1 MKKKAKLKRLLAGTM
16 SAVMTISA
24 IPIVSVNAEENTE
37 QYPYTMFAASS
48 AEGAI
53 KINANNFGIN
63 GNVST
68 NGTIESEGNVN
79 INGVRTENADEDM
92 IYIFDKID
100 AEYFS
105 GSNIEAYTEDY
116 ALEAMNINIDNPLE
130 VAGETVLTG
139 NININTAVKAFENV
153 TLNGEVKNTNNSVIF
168 SKYGDIIIDSS
179 NVNLN
184 GLVYAPFGKVEITA
198 QNLNLNNVVIIAD
211 SIIFNCPSVNA
222 NYSNSAAEFAGC
234 VSEPLNIPYE
244 EWQYMKDENENN
256 FPDFFEDFDNWSKL
270 RDIDGDGLPDCVEQY
285 LGSSS
290 EMKDTDSDGLDDYY
304 EVFVT
309 YTDSVKPDSDDNG
322 VNDGDEDFD
331 EDGLTN
337 LEEYTVS
344 TNPWNDDSDGD
355 ELKDGE
361 EINTYGTD
369 PLKKDTDDDGLEDN
383 DEISFGTDPTNPDT
397 DGNGILDG
405 DEKYSQTFTHIV
417 KNEDCAVE
425 EVIVSMEGTGNI
437 QKNTSVESVMD
448 EDAICSDVVGLIGEP
463 FEIESESQFDKATI
477 TFKINQSKL
486 GDTELDNLL
495 FLWYDEENY
504 KFVELETSYDYNNST
519 VSIETSHFSRYMV
532 VDKNKWFEAWAVELN
547 YNPNNKDSHAPT
559 CRYNTVLA
567 IDCSGSMDMSDPI
580 STVSGIDSPYEA
592 AFSKTCQRIKA
603 AENFVNNMNNVDKA
617 AVVLFAGGAGIVAD
631 MTDDSQT
638 LKLALQKIMNG
649 GDTDFDAAISASI
662 SAFDSSEFHGTGV
675 TNRIILLSDGVSSV
689 SERTLDNARNAGI
702 KIYTIGLGA
711 GSYDLLLKRIS
722 DYTGGEFFKAYTSG
736 DLVDIYSKVGFSDF
750 DITDTDGDK
759 LYDAVESA
767 GIRIQNG
774 QIITG
779 CDPTKKD
786 TDNDGLEDG
795 QEIDPTP
802 LKSDKTIYN
811 DDGTVETVKGYY
823 FKMKSNPEKTD
834 TDNDG
839 YSDIEDPD
847 SLNTPDILNGQYD
860 FLDGEIDYLLAIN
873 TFEPENI
880 IRVQDSYTNSGS
892 PVILSSSNAND
903 NHKFK
908 FEWCGN
914 GYKIHPLINED
925 LVLTLTLGDNGIGHI
940 SIENDTDSLE
950 QIWEVLPYDNKD
962 KGIKGEKG
970 IVLRSKVL
978 YYETEVGKPLYLNY
992 KNGELSVSTERND
1005 YTNLLPMYIADWS
1018 RFGNLYMAYNE
1029 WTHGKNNDVER
1040 AMKNY
1045 KRNSKIGISSDN
1057 QLVRSDGIT
1066 TLINQNNGNF
1076 PLLKYADAN
1085 MDEVICEVMATYNA
1099 LCISNGNND
1108 IDFFKL
1114 ASEFEINA
1122 INYQIFKLGKYNIY
1136 NLFMDFNSI
1145 EFLYYL
1151 GSKGDVLTP
1160 SNKKDGG
1167 LGSNPRKIKSCLD
1180 AYNMNYATIDTGRLL
1195 LNITNSAKEEHIPQ
1209 CRKME
1214 DELKKQNAKSAILS
1228 YTFDLFNIHT
1238 FALIYDFSKQN
1249 PFINYNY
1256 HCSWDTIEEKNS
1268 IKDIFEQ
1275 DEHYYVGYVIY

>member
-1 MKKKAKLKRLLAGTM
+1 
-16 SAVMTISA
+16 
-24 IPIVSVNAEENTE
+24 
-37 QYPYTMFAASS
+37 
-48 AEGAI
+48 
-53 KINANNFGIN
+53 
-63 GNVST
+63 
-68 NGTIESEGNVN
+68 
-79 INGVRTENADEDM
+79 
-92 IYIFDKID
+92 
-100 AEYFS
+100 
-105 GSNIEAYTEDY
+105 
-116 ALEAMNINIDNPLE
+116 
-130 VAGETVLTG
+130 
-139 NININTAVKAFENV
+139 
-153 TLNGEVKNTNNSVIF
+153 
-168 SKYGDIIIDSS
+168 
-179 NVNLN
+179 
-184 GLVYAPFGKVEITA
+184 
-198 QNLNLNNVVIIAD
+198 
-211 SIIFNCPSVNA
+211 
-222 NYSNSAAEFAGC
+222 
-234 VSEPLNIPYE
+234 
-244 EWQYMKDENENN
+244 
-256 FPDFFEDFDNWSKL
+256 
-270 RDIDGDGLPDCVEQY
+270 
-285 LGSSS
+285 
-290 EMKDTDSDGLDDYY
+290 
-304 EVFVT
+304 
-309 YTDSVKPDSDDNG
+309 
-322 VNDGDEDFD
+322 
-331 EDGLTN
+331 
-337 LEEYTVS
+337 
-344 TNPWNDDSDGD
+344 
-355 ELKDGE
+355 
-361 EINTYGTD
+361 
-369 PLKKDTDDDGLEDN
+369 
-383 DEISFGTDPTNPDT
+383 
-397 DGNGILDG
+397 
-405 DEKYSQTFTHIV
+405 
-417 KNEDCAVE
+417 
-425 EVIVSMEGTGNI
+425 
-437 QKNTSVESVMD
+437 MD

-504 KFVELETSYDYNNST
+504 KFVELETYYDYDNST

-567 IDCSGSMDMSDPI
+567 IDCSGSMNMSDPI

-617 AVVLFAGGAGIVAD
+617 AVVLFAGGAGIAAG

-662 SAFDSSEFHGTGV
+662 SAFDSNEFHGTGV

-736 DLVDIYSKVGFSDF
+736 DLVDIYSEVGFSDF
-750 DITDTDGDK
+750 DTTDTDGDK
-759 LYDAVESA
+759 LYDAVETA

-823 FKMKSNPEKTD
+823 FTMKSNPEKTD

-847 SLNTPDILNGQYD
+847 SLNAPDILDGQYD

-925 LVLTLTLGDNGIGHI
+925 LILTLTLGDNGIGHV
-940 SIENDTDSLE
+940 SVENDTDSPE

-992 KNGELSVSTERND
+992 KDGELSVSTERND
-1005 YTNLLPMYIADWS
+1005 YTNLLPMCITDWT
-1018 RFGNLYMAYNE
+1018 RFGNAYMAYNE
-1029 WTHGKNNDVER
+1029 WTHGKNNDVDR

-1045 KRNSKIGISSDN
+1045 KNNKSIGIKTEDDDDADMSLIKVEKEELEEAVKHSNIISKDN
-1057 QLVRSDGIT
+1057 YNLLRAQYG
-1066 TLINQNNGNF
+1066 GNF
-1076 PLLKYADAN
+1076 PKMKFASSK
-1085 MDEVICEVMATYNA
+1085 MHKVCCEVMATYNA
-1099 LCISNGNND
+1099 LASVGEFDINYNGTITND
-1108 IDFFKL
+1108 LNEYFKL
-1114 ASEFEINA
+1114 AVEFEIN
-1122 INYQIFKLGKYNIY
+1122 
-1136 NLFMDFNSI
+1136 D
-1145 EFLYYL
+1145 LYYNP
-1151 GSKGDVLTP
+1151 T
-1160 SNKKDGG
+1160 GG
-1167 LGSNPRKIKSCLD
+1167 FGSNPKGIEECLK
-1180 AYNMNYATIDTGRLL
+1180 AYNHNYRVYTNVYDMDKAVSDSVPMIVSYKFNVLEVHTYFCYYDAN
-1195 LNITNSAKEEHIPQ
+1195 LNKICSVNRGSGSLQIW
-1209 CRKME
+1209 E
-1214 DELKKQNAKSAILS
+1214 DDSIRECLRNHNLYIGYIL
-1228 YTFDLFNIHT
+1228 
-1238 FALIYDFSKQN
+1238 Q
-1249 PFINYNY
+1249 
-1256 HCSWDTIEEKNS
+1256 
-1268 IKDIFEQ
+1268 
-1275 DEHYYVGYVIY
+1275 

>member
-53 KINANNFGIN
+53 TINANNFGIN

-285 LGSSS
+285 LGSNP

-322 VNDGDEDFD
+322 VNDDDEDFD

-437 QKNTSVESVMD
+437 QKNTSIESVMD

-617 AVVLFAGGAGIVAD
+617 AVVLFAGGAGIAAD

-638 LKLALQKIMNG
+638 LKLALQKIMND

-736 DLVDIYSKVGFSDF
+736 DLVDIYSEVGFSDF
-750 DITDTDGDK
+750 DTTDTDGDK

-795 QEIDPTP
+795 QEIDPTIRWERKIWTSP
-802 LKSDKTIYN
+802 EITTTNNRQYYFVMKSDPVT
-811 DDGTVETVKGYY
+811 DE
-823 FKMKSNPEKTD
+823 D

-847 SLNTPDILNGQYD
+847 PLNTPDILNGQYD
-860 FLDGEIDYLLAIN
+860 FLDGEIYYLLITDTLDLSKDIIEVQNSYAPSIAIN
-873 TFEPENI
+873 
-880 IRVQDSYTNSGS
+880 
-892 PVILSSSNAND
+892 LSNGND
-903 NHKFK
+903 NQKFK

-925 LVLTLTLGDNGIGHI
+925 LVLTLKLGDNGIGHI
-940 SIENDTDSLE
+940 SVENDIDSLE

-962 KGIKGEKG
+962 KGVKGKKG

-978 YYETEVGKPLYLNY
+978 YYENEVGKPLYLNY
-992 KNGELSVSTERND
+992 KDGVLSVSTERNE
-1005 YTNLLPMYIADWS
+1005 YTDLSPMGTYGWT
-1018 RFGNLYMAYNE
+1018 RFGNVYMAYNE
-1029 WTHGKNNDVER
+1029 WTYGKNNALNI
-1040 AMKNY
+1040 AMENY
-1045 KRNSKIGISSDN
+1045 INNKSIGIKTENDIDADMNIDN
-1057 QLVRSDGIT
+1057 IIKNTPEALKYSNIISKDNYNLLRAQYG
-1066 TLINQNNGNF
+1066 GNF
-1076 PLLKYADAN
+1076 PKMKFAYSKMHN
-1085 MDEVICEVMATYNA
+1085 VCCEVMATYNA
-1099 LCISNGNND
+1099 LALVGEFDINYNGTITND
-1108 IDFFKL
+1108 LDEYFKL
-1114 ASEFEINA
+1114 ALEFEINDLYLNNPLGGFGSDPKGIEKCLKA
-1122 INYQIFKLGKYNIY
+1122 YNHNYKAYTNADDMDKDVSDSVSMIVSYKFYGFGIHTYFCY
-1136 NLFMDFNSI
+1136 YDANL
-1145 EFLYYL
+1145 
-1151 GSKGDVLTP
+1151 
-1160 SNKKDGG
+1160 NKICSVNK
-1167 LGSNPRKIKSCLD
+1167 GSNNLKIREFC
-1180 AYNMNYATIDTGRLL
+1180 
-1195 LNITNSAKEEHIPQ
+1195 
-1209 CRKME
+1209 
-1214 DELKKQNAKSAILS
+1214 
-1228 YTFDLFNIHT
+1228 
-1238 FALIYDFSKQN
+1238 
-1249 PFINYNY
+1249 
-1256 HCSWDTIEEKNS
+1256 S
-1268 IKDIFEQ
+1268 IKECLGDSNLHI
-1275 DEHYYVGYVIY
+1275 GYILQ

>member
-1 MKKKAKLKRLLAGTM
+1 MKKAQLKRLLAGTM

-24 IPIVSVNAEENTE
+24 IPIVSVNAQESTE
-37 QYPYTMFAASS
+37 PYPYAMFAASS

-53 KINANNFGIN
+53 TINAGNFGIN

-79 INGVRTENADEDM
+79 INGTRTENADEDM

-105 GSNIEAYTEDY
+105 GNNIEAYTEDY
-116 ALEAMNINIDNPLE
+116 TLEEMNININNPLE

-139 NININTAVKAFENV
+139 NININTAVKAFENI

-168 SKYGDIIIDSS
+168 SKYGDIVIDSS

-222 NYSNSAAEFAGC
+222 NYSNSVAEFAGC

-256 FPDFFEDFDNWSKL
+256 FPDFFEDFNNWSKL
-270 RDIDGDGLPDCVEQY
+270 NDIDGDRLPDCVELY
-285 LGSSS
+285 LGSNL
-290 EMKDTDSDGLDDYY
+290 EMKDTDGDGLDDYY

-309 YTDSVKPDSDDNG
+309 YTDPVKPDSDDNG

-344 TNPWNDDSDGD
+344 TNPWNDDSDD
-355 ELKDGE
+355 DKLKDGE

-383 DEISFGTDPTNPDT
+383 DEIYFGTDPTNPDT

-417 KNEDCAVE
+417 ENEECAVE

-448 EDAICSDVVGLIGEP
+448 EDVICSDVVGLIGEP
-463 FEIESESQFDKATI
+463 FEIESESQFDKATV

-504 KFVELETSYDYNNST
+504 KFVELETSYDYDNST

-532 VDKNKWFEAWAVELN
+532 VDKNKWFEAWAVEFN

-559 CRYNTVLA
+559 YRYNTVLA
-567 IDCSGSMDMSDPI
+567 VDCSGSMIDNDPI
-580 STVSGIDSPYEA
+580 STVSDIDSPYEA
-592 AFSKTCQRIKA
+592 TFSKTCQRIKA

-617 AVVLFAGGAGIVAD
+617 AVVLFAGGADIAAD

-638 LKLALQKIMNG
+638 LKLALQKITSS
-649 GDTDFDAAISASI
+649 GDTSFNAAISTSI
-662 SAFDSSEFHGTGV
+662 SAFDSSEFHGTDII
-675 TNRIILLSDGVSSV
+675 NRIILLSDGGSSV
-689 SERTLDNARNAGI
+689 SESILNNARDAGI
-702 KIYTIGLGA
+702 EIYTIGLG
-711 GSYDLLLKRIS
+711 SSSNDSVLKHIS
-722 DYTGGEFFKAYTSG
+722 DYTGGEFFKAYTSD

-750 DITDTDGDK
+750 DTTDTDGDK
-759 LYDAVESA
+759 LYDAVEAA

-795 QEIDPTP
+795 QEIDPTIRWEQKIGP
-802 LKSDKTIYN
+802 ELISQPFRQYYFVMKSDPVT
-811 DDGTVETVKGYY
+811 DE
-823 FKMKSNPEKTD
+823 D

-847 SLNTPDILNGQYD
+847 PLNTPDRLDGQYD
-860 FLDGEIDYLLAIN
+860 FLDNEI
-873 TFEPENI
+873 
-880 IRVQDSYTNSGS
+880 YT
-892 PVILSSSNAND
+892 IEAYSSSTERFLDVQGASSASGTPITMYQSNGND
-903 NHKFK
+903 NQKFK

-925 LVLTLTLGDNGIGHI
+925 LVLTLKLGDNGIGHI
-940 SIENDTDSLE
+940 SVENDTDSLE
-950 QIWEVLPYDNKD
+950 QIWEVLPYRNDSKEHIYVNSY
-962 KGIKGEKG
+962 GLI
-970 IVLRSKVL
+970 IRSKVL
-978 YYETEVGKPLYLNY
+978 YYGNDNLIGQPLYINY
-992 KNGELSVSTERND
+992 NNNNLSVSTERFDDTRFMFN
-1005 YTNLLPMYIADWS
+1005 NIADWT
-1018 RFGNLYMAYNE
+1018 RFGSIYMQCAC
-1029 WTHGKNNDVER
+1029 WTDCQTSDILR

-1045 KRNSKIGISSDN
+1045 KNNKSIGIKTENDIDADMNIDN
-1057 QLVRSDGIT
+1057 IIKNTPEALKYSNIISKDNYNLLRAQYG
-1066 TLINQNNGNF
+1066 GNF
-1076 PLLKYADAN
+1076 PKMKFAYSKMHN
-1085 MDEVICEVMATYNA
+1085 VCCEVMATYNA
-1099 LCISNGNND
+1099 LALVGEFDINYNGTITND
-1108 IDFFKL
+1108 LDEYFKL
-1114 ASEFEINA
+1114 ALEFEINDLYLNNPLGGFGSDPKGIEECLKA
-1122 INYQIFKLGKYNIY
+1122 YNHNYRVYTNVY
-1136 NLFMDFNSI
+1136 DMD
-1145 EFLYYL
+1145 
-1151 GSKGDVLTP
+1151 KDVSDSVP
-1160 SNKKDGG
+1160 MIVSYKFYG
-1167 LGSNPRKIKSCLD
+1167 LGVHTYFCYYDANLNKICSVNRGSGSLK
-1180 AYNMNYATIDTGRLL
+1180 IW
-1195 LNITNSAKEEHIPQ
+1195 
-1209 CRKME
+1209 E
-1214 DELKKQNAKSAILS
+1214 D
-1228 YTFDLFNIHT
+1228 D
-1238 FALIYDFSKQN
+1238 
-1249 PFINYNY
+1249 
-1256 HCSWDTIEEKNS
+1256 S
-1268 IKDIFEQ
+1268 IKECLRDHNLHI
-1275 DEHYYVGYVIY
+1275 GYILQ